1 MYNRNNKYE
10 WSKKM
15 PVKRVLIIE
24 DERPLA
30 HALDLKLTHEGFETK
45 VATNGKEGFDLIR
58 GGTFDVV
65 LLDMMMP
72 VMDGFQVLDELKKI
86 TDIKHPVVFVLS
98 NLSQREDESRVIE
111 AGAAKYFIKSD
122 TPLSVIVDEVKMA

>member
-1 MYNRNNKYE
+1 MQ
-10 WSKKM
+10 SKM

-30 HALDLKLTHEGFETK
+30 HALELKLTHEGLETT

-58 GGTFDVV
+58 EGSFDVV

-72 VMDGFQVLDELKKI
+72 VMDGFQVLEELKNLSGKR
-86 TDIKHPVVFVLS
+86 PVVIVLS